1 MPIEL
6 EKESKNLNKY
16 IDYVEAQ
23 VNYTQEELKAD
34 LLERGLSEEEATYVM
49 TFYKPHIK
57 QRMFSRSFSFC
68 GRIRRLEYCLSFIFF
83 LFYIAII
90 QVVIDLGA
98 VTTSGGVFILLSLI
112 PLYWFI

>member
-6 EKESKNLNKY
+6 EKESKNLNKF
-16 IDYVEAQ
+16 IEYVEAQ
-23 VNYTQEELKAD
+23 VNYTQEEIKSD

-68 GRIRRLEYCLSFIFF
+68 GRIRRLEYCLNS
-83 LFYIAII
+83 
-90 QVVIDLGA
+90 
-98 VTTSGGVFILLSLI
+98 SLKFEI
-112 PLYWFI
+112 TAKRLCAASRRVL